1 MNTDEKVEKLR
12 SALREILAWDER
24 SMYERCP
31 ECWYNSCAEQKRCKA
46 VPRSHIGKAAAAA
59 LEETDDA

>member
-12 SALREILAWDER
+12 SALRVILAWDER

-31 ECWYNSCAEQKRCKA
+31 DCTYDSCSEQKRCKE
-46 VPRSHIGKAAAAA
+46 VPRSHIGKAAEIA
-59 LEETDDA
+59 LRETE